1 MLDETAR
8 RRILQITQEIVAS
21 RVLAGEV
28 DPDDD
33 VELREAT
40 KEAVATAKAAYFAAM
55 EYISG

>member
-8 RRILQITQEIVAS
+8 RRIIQITQEIIAS

-33 VELREAT
+33 EQLRAAA
-40 KEAVATAKAAYFAAM
+40 KDAAATAKAAYLAAM